1 MHYYRREDEGP
12 TLHVTAG
19 CGGAFLHPAPIARS
33 AMRPVSVEW
42 PSAKVSATLLLQV
55 PWKIALGRSG
65 FLPHLAM
72 LALFS
77 PLVLASGVPMIG
89 KPTAILTTAIAAAVL
104 ALIGGVR
111 RRPSVAGL
119 AIPVAVFIAGSSIL
133 TRLFLESTLAHLVS
147 EGLAVWAAATCELAV
162 AAYVGA
168 FLFGAYLA
176 FLTFFGF
183 ENTQAFTAL
192 DHPGFKHF
200 VRLRVRADG
209 SAIDGFCMGLVD
221 PVREG
226 EKPVLVDTFT
236 WKSR

>member
-1 MHYYRREDEGP
+1 
-12 TLHVTAG
+12 LHVTAG
-19 CGGAFLHPAPIARS
+19 GGGAFLHPAPISRRG
-33 AMRPVSVEW
+33 MRPVSVEW
-42 PSAKVSATLLLQV
+42 PTASASAALLLQV
-55 PWKIALGRSG
+55 PLKVALGRSG

-77 PLVLASGVPMIG
+77 PLVMATGVPNVG
-89 KPTAILTTAIAAAVL
+89 KPAAILTTAIAATVL

-111 RRPSVAGL
+111 HRPSVAAL
-119 AIPVAVFIAGSSIL
+119 AIPVAVLIAASSIF
-133 TRLFLESTLAHLVS
+133 TRLFLESSLAHLVS
-147 EGLAVWAAATCELAV
+147 EGLAVWAAGASELAV

-176 FLTFFGF
+176 LLTLLGF

-209 SAIDGFCMGLVD
+209 SAVDGFCVGLED
-221 PVREG
+221 PVRDG
-226 EKPVLVDTFT
+226 EKAVLVDTFT